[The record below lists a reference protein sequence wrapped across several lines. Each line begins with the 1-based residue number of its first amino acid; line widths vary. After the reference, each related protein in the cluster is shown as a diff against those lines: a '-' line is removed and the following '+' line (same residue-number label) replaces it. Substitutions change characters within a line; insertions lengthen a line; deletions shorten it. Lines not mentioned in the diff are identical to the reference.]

1 MKIFTATQIRQWD
14 QYTIE
19 HEPISSINLMDRAA
33 TVCFNFIKK
42 QLLVSRNTTNNPAD
56 KPIKIFCGKGNNG
69 GDGLAIARKLINEGY
84 EPQVYILDSGNS
96 GTENF
101 EIYLSECFKITDK
114 IYFIR
119 QKADI
124 PTIKSSE
131 LIIDALF
138 GTGLN
143 KPLEG
148 VAAAAVQKINE
159 SGACIVSIDLPSGM
173 YADNSSCD
181 LVRIQPNYTLGF
193 QHYKTCFLMAEN
205 AAAIGSLHLLDIG
218 LHQGFVTDETT
229 NLQLVDKEMIK
240 AIYRPRNPFSHKGT
254 FGHAL
259 IVAGSYGKMGAA
271 ILSSNAC
278 LRSGVGLLTMQ
289 VPESGYPIIQTAS
302 PEAMAVT
309 DLDVDFTKYQCIGA
323 GPGLGT
329 TKEAKKRIQT
339 LLKYFGSKKA
349 AKNSTTDRCPLVLDA
364 DGLNILAGEPSLLQQ
379 LPKNTILTPHPKEFE
394 RLFGQSENEFERM
407 ELALKKAAELN
418 CYIILKGHHSF
429 IACASGKGY
438 FNNTGNAGMASGGSG
453 DTLTGILTGLSA
465 QGYSALESCLM
476 GVYLHGLAGDI
487 AADQLSQEAMLAS
500 DIVQNLGGAFKCIQD

>member
-19 HEPISSINLMDRAA
+19 HEPISSINLMERAG

-42 QLLVSRNTTNNPAD
+42 QLLQSRTTANNPANN
-56 KPIKIFCGKGNNG
+56 PIKIFCGKGNNG
-69 GDGLAIARKLINEGY
+69 GDGLVITRKLINDGY
-84 EPQVYILDSGNS
+84 EPQVYILDSGNR

-101 EIYLSECFKITDK
+101 EINLSECFKMTDK
-114 IYFIR
+114 IYFVR
-119 QKADI
+119 QESDI
-124 PTIKSSE
+124 PSIKRNE

-143 KPLEG
+143 KPIEG
-148 VAAAAVQKINE
+148 VAAAVVQKINE
-159 SGACIVSIDLPSGM
+159 SGAFIVSIDLPSGM
-173 YADNSSCD
+173 YADKSSSH
-181 LVRIQPNYTLGF
+181 LVRIQTNYMLGF
-193 QHYKTCFLMAEN
+193 QHYKTCFLMEEN

-218 LHQGFVTDETT
+218 LHQSFVINESAT
-229 NLQLVDKEMIK
+229 LAVVDREMIK
-240 AIYRPRNPFSHKGT
+240 HIYRPRKPFSHKGSY
-254 FGHAL
+254 GHAL

-289 VPESGYPIIQTAS
+289 VPESGYPIIQAAS

-309 DLDVDFTKYQCIGA
+309 DPAVDFTKYQCIGA

-349 AKNSTTDRCPLVLDA
+349 AKNKTADRCPLILDA
-364 DGLNILAGEPSLLQQ
+364 DALNILAGEPLLLEQ
-379 LPKNTILTPHPKEFE
+379 LPSNTILTPHPKEFE
-394 RLFGQSENEFERM
+394 RLFGQSENDCERM
-407 ELALKKAAELN
+407 ELALKKAIELN

-429 IACASGKGY
+429 IAFASGKGY

-453 DTLTGILTGLSA
+453 DVLTGILTGLAA
-465 QGYSALESCLM
+465 QGYTALESCLL

-487 AADQLSQEAMLAS
+487 AADQLSQEAMLAG
-500 DIVQNLGGAFKCIQD
+500 DIVQNLGSAFKCFQY